1 MIMPKIMSPQ
11 LKLACG
17 RLMACE
23 KMPYFSA
30 ALHALTPCYVP
41 KGSLG
46 TFGVTKTGILLVD
59 EEALE
64 KWNVPQIAG
73 VLVHEALHIIRD
85 HYARGVRLKYAED
98 LWNISA
104 DCAINDDLVA
114 ARLKLPETAC
124 HPATFKLPTGQTEEF
139 YYEELLRKAKQ
150 CPTCSAQ
157 SRQGQGSGQ
166 ENGQGQTQGQTKGK
180 GQKKKS
186 KNSSKQPPCP
196 RCSSPDEPTTT
207 GGWCG
212 SGAGRPVPGE
222 PIDEVDEQA
231 KGGRSEAELN
241 ALRRRVAED
250 IQQATS
256 KQPGTVPAGL
266 ARWAN
271 DYAKPAKINWRA
283 KLARLTRNAMGYR
296 PGAVDFRYH
305 RPSRRQAAFGYGLG
319 HPILPALVR
328 PVPKCAIAVDTS
340 GSMSGADLAV
350 AIRESLG
357 ILQAVGAQVTFLSCD
372 TKVSAV
378 REVHTAKAMMATLQ
392 GGGGTS
398 FLPIFEAVSKVRPLP
413 EILIVATDGWGPAPR
428 LPLRGVHTIWLLIG
442 KNSRRPMFP
451 ENSWGAMVQ
460 VDDL

>member
-1 MIMPKIMSPQ
+1 
-11 LKLACG
+11 
-17 RLMACE
+17 MACE

-46 TFGVTKTGILLVD
+46 SFGVTKTGILLVD

-85 HYARGVRLKYAED
+85 HHSRGARLKCAED
-98 LWNISA
+98 LWNTA
-104 DCAINDDLVA
+104 TDCEIDDDLKA
-114 ARLKLPETAC
+114 AHIKLPETAC
-124 HPATFKLPTGQTEEF
+124 YPDSYKLPTGQTAEF
-139 YYEELLRKAKQ
+139 YYDELLRKAKQ
-150 CPTCSAQ
+150 CPSCSSQ
-157 SRQGQGSGQ
+157 EGQGQGQDPVQKSGQ
-166 ENGQGQTQGQTKGK
+166 GQGQTQGQTKGK
-180 GQKKKS
+180 GQKKNNSKKS
-186 KNSSKQPPCP
+186 SGQPKCP
-196 RCSSPDEPTTT
+196 RCESPDKPTAT

-212 SGAGRPVPGE
+212 SGGGHPVPGE
-222 PIDEVDEQA
+222 PIDEADDQT

-241 ALRRRVAED
+241 ALRKRVAEE

-266 ARWAN
+266 ARWAT

-350 AIRESLG
+350 AVRESLG

-398 FLPIFEAVSKVRPLP
+398 FLPIFDAISKVRPRP
-413 EILIVATDGWGPAPR
+413 EILIVATDGWGPAPK
-428 LPLRGVHTIWLLIG
+428 LPLHGVHTIWLLIG
-442 KNSRRPMFP
+442 KNSCQPMFP
-451 ENSWGAMVQ
+451 AQPWGAMVQ